1 MAYKIYKELE
11 RQLKEKKS
19 ELSPEKVIEIVQ
31 SIYEIEVTT
40 PKMKEKIKKTLIMSE
55 EQKQISR
62 IFDFGC

>member
-1 MAYKIYKELE
+1 VAYKIYKELE

-40 PKMKEKIKKTLIMSE
+40 PKMKEKIKKNFNYE
-55 EQKQISR
+55 
-62 IFDFGC
+62 